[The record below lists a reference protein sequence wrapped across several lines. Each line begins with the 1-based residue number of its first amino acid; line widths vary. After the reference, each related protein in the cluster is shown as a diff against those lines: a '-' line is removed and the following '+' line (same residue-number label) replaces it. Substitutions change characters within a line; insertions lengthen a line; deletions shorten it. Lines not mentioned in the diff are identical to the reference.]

1 SLAEAAAL
9 RAGEALA
16 DRNQLLRWA
25 ERLRND
31 GAHADAP
38 ALKALAL
45 DDTMAEVAARHPD
58 RRWPAVH
65 PPMPLD
71 VDRALAR

>member
-1 SLAEAAAL
+1 MARRTDDADIRLAALEGASLAEAAAL

-45 DDTMAEVAARHPD
+45 DDTMAEVAAR
-58 RRWPAVH
+58 
-65 PPMPLD
+65 
-71 VDRALAR
+71 